1 MTIRPIL
8 SALLRNRTGAI
19 LVVGQIALT
28 LAIVVNAVFIIQQ
41 RLEHIGRPTGMDVNN
56 IVATRVQGFGE
67 NYDHL
72 ATVRE
77 DLAMLKSLPGVVSAV
92 ASNSIP
98 LSGSGSA
105 SGWRDSDG
113 EDPKSVSG
121 NYYNV
126 SADAM
131 ETFGFS
137 LYAGRTFT
145 PEEIDFRVMADTP
158 GSHLPKLT
166 MITKELAIELFET
179 PDVVGRMMFDG
190 LGAGTQIVGVIDR
203 MMGSWVGWENVAN
216 VVLFPSVNDTP
227 WTRYAI
233 RVEPGKADAMVPVI
247 EKALEERNV
256 SRVVTSTR
264 TMESMA
270 KSSYDADKAVAVV
283 LTIVVFLLF
292 IVAGLGIVGLASFT
306 VNQRTKQIGTRR
318 AIGARKRD
326 IITYFMTENWLLTT
340 IGVAIG
346 SILAVALN
354 LWLADAYGLE
364 RLNYWYV
371 PAAVVA
377 LWILGLVAA
386 AGPARRASKISPAI
400 ATRTV

>member
-1 MTIRPIL
+1 MTIRPIF

-41 RLEHIGRPTGMDVNN
+41 RLEHIGRATGMDVNN
-56 IVATRVQGFGE
+56 IVSTRVQGFGNE
-67 NYDHL
+67 YDHL

-77 DLAMLKSLPGVVSAV
+77 DLAMLNALPGVVASAAMESV
-92 ASNSIP
+92 P

-105 SGWRDSDG
+105 NGFRDSDG
-113 EDPKSVSG
+113 EEPNSEVA
-121 NYYNV
+121 NYYRV
-126 SADAM
+126 SEGVM
-131 ETFGFS
+131 ETLGVT
-137 LYAGRTFT
+137 LYAGRMFS
-145 PEEIDFRVMADTP
+145 PEEVNWRSTEEQNGGFMPSVAVISKDMAEA
-158 GSHLPKLT
+158 LY
-166 MITKELAIELFET
+166 ET
-179 PDVVGRMMFDG
+179 PDVVGRMIYNN
-190 LGAGTQIVGVIDR
+190 LGQGAQIIGVIDR
-203 MMGSWVGWENVAN
+203 MMGSWVNWPNVMQ
-216 VVLFPSVNDTP
+216 VVLLPEVPERS

-233 RVEPGKADAMVPVI
+233 RVEPGKADEMVPVI
-247 EKALEERNV
+247 EEALENRDV
-256 SRVVTSTR
+256 QRVVNATR
-264 TMESMA
+264 TMQNMA
-270 KSSYDADKAVAVV
+270 EHAYSRDNAVAVI
-283 LTIVVFLLF
+283 LMIVVVLLF

-326 IITYFMTENWLLTT
+326 IISYFMTENWLLTS

-354 LWLADAYGLE
+354 IWLSDAFGLE

-371 PAAVVA
+371 PAGIAA
-377 LWILGLVAA
+377 LWLLGLLAA
-386 AGPARRASKISPAI
+386 AGPARRASNISPAV